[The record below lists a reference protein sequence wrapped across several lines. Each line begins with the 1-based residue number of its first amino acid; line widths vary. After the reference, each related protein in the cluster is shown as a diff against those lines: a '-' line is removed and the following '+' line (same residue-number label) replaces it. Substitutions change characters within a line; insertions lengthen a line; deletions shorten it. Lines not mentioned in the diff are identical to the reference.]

1 MRDAPREP
9 RELPSQMR
17 SKAPHTI
24 FFFQLKHAGNSTQLA
39 NLAGRCRRQTS
50 SEAISIQKGPR
61 TEGPDIRF
69 IASSARKEGHLM
81 WPSSCAGLPEQAI
94 KYIAGAGP
102 NWSRTIRAGNLIPLG
117 LSRSNLSLR
126 QRNTAKPAPAHA
138 RASAVE
144 PNERVKRPRRDGA
157 LVTHNDA
164 AANVDAHVAIDQARY
179 AGTAMR

>member
-1 MRDAPREP
+1 MRDVPREP

-81 WPSSCAGLPEQAI
+81 CLRLAQDC
-94 KYIAGAGP
+94 
-102 NWSRTIRAGNLIPLG
+102 RAGNLISGPSVRG
-117 LSRSNLSLR
+117 PRRTSYSVMFGSASTSNGEISPRSNLR
-126 QRNTAKPAPAHA
+126 
-138 RASAVE
+138 RATSAIMA
-144 PNERVKRPRRDGA
+144 A
-157 LVTHNDA
+157 LSVQADKGGTVTR
-164 AANVDAHVAIDQARY
+164 IP
-179 AGTAMR
+179 